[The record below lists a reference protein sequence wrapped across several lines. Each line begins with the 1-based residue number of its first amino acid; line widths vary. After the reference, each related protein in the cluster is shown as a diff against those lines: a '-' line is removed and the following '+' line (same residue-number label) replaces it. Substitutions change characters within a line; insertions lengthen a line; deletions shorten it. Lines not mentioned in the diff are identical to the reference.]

1 MRSLLVEDDPD
12 LGEAVAANPA
22 RDGFAV
28 DLVRDLASA
37 EEALAASVHDVMI
50 LDLGLPDGDGTTLL
64 RALRRRRST
73 LPVLILTVRDAVEDR
88 VAGLEAGADDYLV
101 KPFAHAELVARIRA
115 LLRRPG
121 RDLGAAI
128 EVGRLRFE
136 PASGHLEVGGRTL
149 VLPRRECM
157 LLEVLLRRL
166 GRVVTRRV
174 LEEALWDQDEEIE
187 SNTLESHVSRLRR
200 RLQDSGA
207 GLQIRTIRG
216 VGYMLEGECAAR

>member
-1 MRSLLVEDDPD
+1 MRLLLVEDDPD
-12 LGEAVAANPA
+12 LGEALVANLA

-28 DLVRDLASA
+28 DLVGDLGAA
-37 EEALAASVHDVMI
+37 EEALASGAHDLLL
-50 LDLGLPDGDGTTLL
+50 LDLGLPDGDGIELL
-64 RALRRRRST
+64 RALRRRRSA
-73 LPVLILTVRDAVEDR
+73 LPVLVLTARDAIEDR
-88 VAGLEAGADDYLV
+88 VEGLEAGADDYLV

-136 PASGHLEVGGRTL
+136 PGSGHLEVGGRTL
-149 VLPRRECM
+149 VLPRRERM
-157 LLEVLLRRL
+157 LLEALLRRI
-166 GRVVTRRV
+166 GRIVTRRV

-200 RLQDSGA
+200 RLQEADA
-207 GLQIRTIRG
+207 RVQIRTIRG
-216 VGYMLEGECAAR
+216 IGYMLEGECVAR